1 MKDMAADR
9 IGIDQKDGVATVALK
24 RVPANALNIEFA
36 EEILEVLDH
45 LEGRDDV
52 RAVVLTGTASVFCA
66 GLDLKEAPRYDQ
78 TRQNRMLALLNRL
91 FYRLYGLSVPTVAAI
106 NGHAIAGGLVLALA
120 CDWRVGV
127 ADGALFG
134 LTEVSVGVA
143 YPVAAMTIVRSELG
157 CTAARQ
163 LVLGGT
169 NRDSTH
175 ALSSGMVDELQTAE
189 HVVARSETIARQL
202 SAWPAE
208 GYLRIKRQ
216 LRRDALREIA
226 NAIAGDE
233 PLHDKW
239 ILSGTAQIAEQFLRR
254 TN

>member
-1 MKDMAADR
+1 MAADR
-9 IGIDQKDGVATVALK
+9 ISISQKDGVATVTLNK
-24 RVPANALNIEFA
+24 DPANALNIEFA
-36 EEILEVLDH
+36 EEILEVLAH
-45 LEGRDDV
+45 LEETDSV
-52 RAVVLTGTASVFCA
+52 RALVLTGTASVFCA
-66 GLDLKEAPRYDQ
+66 GLDLKEAPRYDR
-78 TRQNRMLALLNRL
+78 TRQNRMLALLN
-91 FYRLYGLSVPTVAAI
+91 GLSVPTVAAI

-120 CDWRVGV
+120 CDWRVAI

-169 NRDSTH
+169 NRDSAH
-175 ALSSGMVDELQTAE
+175 ALSSGLVDELQTAE
-189 HVVARSETIARQL
+189 HVLPRSEAIARQL

-216 LRRDALREIA
+216 LRRDALSEIA
-226 NAIAGDE
+226 NAVAGEE

-239 ILSGTAQIAEQFLRR
+239 ILSGTAQVAEQFLRR
-254 TN
+254 TS

>member
-1 MKDMAADR
+1 MAADR
-9 IGIDQKDGVATVALK
+9 ISISQKDGVATVTLNK
-24 RVPANALNIEFA
+24 DPANALNIEFA
-36 EEILEVLDH
+36 EEILEVLAH
-45 LEGRDDV
+45 LEETDSV
-52 RAVVLTGTASVFCA
+52 RALVLTGTASVFCA
-66 GLDLKEAPRYDQ
+66 GLDLKEAPRYDR
-78 TRQNRMLALLNRL
+78 TRQNRMLALLNQL

-120 CDWRVGV
+120 CDWRVAI

-169 NRDSTH
+169 NHDSAH
-175 ALSSGMVDELQTAE
+175 ALSSGLVDELQTAE
-189 HVVARSETIARQL
+189 HVLPRSEAIARQL

-216 LRRDALREIA
+216 LRRDALSEIA
-226 NAIAGDE
+226 NAVAGEE

-239 ILSGTAQIAEQFLRR
+239 ILSGTAQVAEQFLRR
-254 TN
+254 TS